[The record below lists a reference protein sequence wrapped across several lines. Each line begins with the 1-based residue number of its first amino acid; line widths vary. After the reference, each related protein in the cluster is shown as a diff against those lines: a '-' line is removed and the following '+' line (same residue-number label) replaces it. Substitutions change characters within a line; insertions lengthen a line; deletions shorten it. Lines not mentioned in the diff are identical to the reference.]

1 MTVEKRRVKENIEY
15 SIIIKGELV
24 NRLTISSNASDY
36 TIRRNAEYLA
46 KKYNLNYIKLYKEMI
61 K

>member
-1 MTVEKRRVKENIEY
+1 MTVEKRRVKNDIEY
-15 SIIIKGELV
+15 SILIKDKLITCV
-24 NRLTISSNASDY
+24 TISSNASDY

-46 KKYNLNYIKLYKEMI
+46 KKYNLNKYRLYKEMI